1 MKLGQYRIYTAIIKG
16 SSNSM
21 EGLNKDPSEMSVAC
35 GGVMSVADDVM
46 ESSPLLS
53 TVRGLVFVEDSI
65 SVIEFTLLRSKL
77 KVDEFSSPIGKLTL
91 RSVVSPSVSG
101 TMLEVFSWSDTTS
114 LTSVH
119 QKLVHLVS
127 LYQLWHHYP
136 HETLPLGTGRY

>member
-1 MKLGQYRIYTAIIKG
+1 M
-16 SSNSM
+16 M
-21 EGLNKDPSEMSVAC
+21 D
-35 GGVMSVADDVM
+35 
-46 ESSPLLS
+46 SSPLLT
-53 TVRGLVFVEDSI
+53 TVRELVFVEDSL

-101 TMLEVFSWSDTTS
+101 TMLEVFSWSDTAS